1 MHDDHLVDLPDD
13 QYRAHW
19 LAFHE
24 TVDWAAHRD
33 MTSVPITFD
42 GPDALYRRNKG
53 SFMERLEPDV
63 HCRPYAGHARRA
75 RRTGAW
81 IPEEKVFEAALV
93 PTLDL
98 TAPRRAP
105 DLRHMLRKIFAAP
118 PPAPIGKPTTITTI
132 KEESYVLEGRSQG
145 ASPSSSRLASTP

>member
-19 LAFHE
+19 LAFHDS
-24 TVDWAAHRD
+24 VDWAAHRD
-33 MTSVPITFD
+33 MTGVPITFE

-53 SFMERLEPDV
+53 SFMERLEPGV
-63 HCRPYAGHARRA
+63 HCRPYAAHARRA

-81 IPEEKVFEAALV
+81 IPEEKVFEASLV

-98 TAPRRAP
+98 TPARASL
-105 DLRHMLRKIFAAP
+105 DFGRMWRKLFAAP
-118 PPAPIGKPTTITTI
+118 PSAPIGKPTTITTI
-132 KEESYVLEGRSQG
+132 KEETYVLDGRSQG
-145 ASPSSSRLASTP
+145 ASASSSRLASTP

>member
-1 MHDDHLVDLPDD
+1 MHDGHLVDLPDD

-33 MTSVPITFD
+33 MTTVPVTFD

-53 SFMERLEPDV
+53 SFMERLEPTV
-63 HCRPYAGHARRA
+63 HCRPYAAHARRA

-93 PTLDL
+93 PTLDR
-98 TAPRRAP
+98 TPPRVSL
-105 DLRHMLRKIFAAP
+105 DLRRMLRKVFTAP
-118 PPAPIGKPTTITTI
+118 SPSPAHKPTTITTI
-132 KEESYVLEGRSQG
+132 KEELYALEARNQP
-145 ASPSSSRLASTP
+145 ASSSSSRLASTP

>member
-1 MHDDHLVDLPDD
+1 MYHDPLVDLPDD

-24 TVDWAAHRD
+24 TIDWSKHEDVTAIP
-33 MTSVPITFD
+33 VTFD

-53 SFMERLEPDV
+53 SFMEALQPAV

-81 IPEEKVFEAALV
+81 IPEEKVFETSLIPAI
-93 PTLDL
+93 
-98 TAPRRAP
+98 
-105 DLRHMLRKIFAAP
+105 DLRPVRRRLPIDVAGALRKLFVWPERANAEERLYGTDVHAAT
-118 PPAPIGKPTTITTI
+118 A
-132 KEESYVLEGRSQG
+132 
-145 ASPSSSRLASTP
+145 ASSRWASTP

>member
-1 MHDDHLVDLPDD
+1 MYDGHLVDLPDD

-24 TVDWAAHRD
+24 TVDWAVHRD
-33 MTSVPITFD
+33 MTAVRVTFD
-42 GPDALYRRNKG
+42 GPEALYRRNKG
-53 SFMERLEPDV
+53 SFMERLQPAV
-63 HCRPYAGHARRA
+63 HCRPYAAHARRA

-81 IPEEKVFEAALV
+81 IPEEKVFEAALA

-98 TAPRRAP
+98 TPAHAPI
-105 DLRHMLRKIFAAP
+105 DLGRMLRKLFAAP
-118 PPAPIGKPTTITTI
+118 AAYETVAQP
-132 KEESYVLEGRSQG
+132 